1 MTGNR
6 AVAWAKERAW
16 GAEFVDVQLSRDRL
30 SATGA
35 AIGWDPVA
43 YVLSYTL
50 ETGG

>member
-1 MTGNR
+1 VTGNR

-16 GAEFVDVQLSRDRL
+16 VAEIVDVSRDRL